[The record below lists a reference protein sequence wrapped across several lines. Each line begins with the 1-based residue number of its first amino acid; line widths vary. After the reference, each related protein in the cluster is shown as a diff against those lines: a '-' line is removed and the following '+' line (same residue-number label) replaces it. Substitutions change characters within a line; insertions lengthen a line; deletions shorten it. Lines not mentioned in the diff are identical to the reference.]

1 MISKQ
6 NCGGGYMLLS
16 LVVFSLPWCNTPM
29 DHMLIFTIIGGL
41 VTAFIFGV
49 LAVRLRLPAIFGY
62 LLAGVLIGPHTP
74 GFIADTSMARQ
85 LSEIGI
91 ILLMFGVGLHFSFK
105 DLRYVRKI
113 AFPGA
118 LAQMVAATFFGGLAA
133 VVMGYSWAQG
143 LIFGFALSVAST
155 IVLIRALEQF
165 HLLPTPGGKIALGW
179 LIIEDLAMVV
189 ALVTLPGLAGFISGT
204 QAGNL
209 DSVALEMAKVMLK
222 VGAFVLLMIVVGRH
236 VLPRL
241 LRSTL
246 ALKNA
251 ELELLCSLALA
262 LGFAAVA
269 YVVFDASFALGAFLA
284 GMMLNASKQGHDF
297 AERTVPVRDAF
308 SVLFFVSVGM
318 LFNPLTLLEDPLGLA
333 LTVCVIIVVKSLS
346 AVLILHFFRQDAV
359 VKTTVALGLSQI
371 GEFSFIL
378 GGLGVTMGLI
388 PVELFN
394 LLLGGALLSIV
405 INPFLFKS
413 MSKFLA
419 PKAA

>member
-1 MISKQ
+1 M
-6 NCGGGYMLLS
+6 
-16 LVVFSLPWCNTPM
+16 PAM
-29 DHMLIFTIIGGL
+29 DHVLIFTIIGGL
-41 VTAFIFGV
+41 VAAFIFGV
-49 LAVRLRLPAIFGY
+49 MAVRLRLPAIFGY

-85 LSEIGI
+85 LAEIGI

-105 DLRYVRKI
+105 DLRRVRRI

-118 LAQMVAATFFGGLAA
+118 LVQIAAATVAGAVAA
-133 VVMGYSWAQG
+133 VMLGYTWAQG

-165 HLLPTPGGKIALGW
+165 DLLPTAGGKIALGW
-179 LIIEDLAMVV
+179 LIIEDMAMVV
-189 ALVTLPGLAGFISGT
+189 ALVALPGLAGFISGA
-204 QAGNL
+204 QGGDL
-209 DSVALEMAKVMLK
+209 RDVAFEVAKIMVKMA
-222 VGAFVLLMIVVGRH
+222 AFVGLMIVVGRH
-236 VLPRL
+236 LLPRL
-241 LRSTL
+241 LRGTL
-246 ALKNA
+246 ALKTP
-251 ELELLCSLALA
+251 ELETLCSLAVA

-297 AERTVPVRDAF
+297 AERTVAVRDAF

-318 LFNPLTLLEDPLGLA
+318 LFNPVTLIEDPLGLA
-333 LTVCVIIVVKSLS
+333 LTVFVIVVVKGLS
-346 AVLILHFFRQDAV
+346 AILILHLFRQGSD
-359 VKTTVALGLSQI
+359 VKTVVALGLGQI

-378 GGLGVTMGLI
+378 GGLGVTMGVL
-388 PVELFN
+388 PLELFN

-413 MSKFLA
+413 FQRFLDHKPA
-419 PKAA
+419 